1 MTLSL
6 QELYAANILS
16 TVRQPLL
23 LLSADLRVVTAN
35 PAFYAMCHLTSQE
48 AEHQLVYELGHGEW
62 HDPQLRELLEEILPE
77 SIELRDFELRQNIP
91 GVGLRTILLNARLL
105 QQADGAVE
113 MILLAIEDVTER
125 RRVTQQL
132 DETMRELERRNRELQ
147 DFASIA
153 SHDLQEPLRKIR
165 AFSDRLTVACGDALP
180 ADARDYLARI
190 QSAAERMSTLIT
202 DLLSL
207 TRVMT
212 RGKAFEHVDL
222 GRIAAAVIIDLEEA
236 VAKGGAAVVIGELGT
251 VHADPTHM
259 RQLLQN
265 LIENALKFRGSEPPA
280 VNVYVEQLSD
290 GCRLIVEDNGIGF
303 ATEHAE
309 RIFDPFERLHARGV
323 YEGTGIGLAL
333 CRRIME
339 RHGGTIHAVS
349 RAAGG
354 AQFVATFPEPPRDL

>member
-1 MTLSL
+1 M
-6 QELYAANILS
+6 
-16 TVRQPLL
+16 
-23 LLSADLRVVTAN
+23 
-35 PAFYAMCHLTSQE
+35 
-48 AEHQLVYELGHGEW
+48 
-62 HDPQLRELLEEILPE
+62 
-77 SIELRDFELRQNIP
+77 
-91 GVGLRTILLNARLL
+91 LLNARLL

-113 MILLAIEDVTER
+113 MILLALEDVTEQR
-125 RRVTQQL
+125 RLAQQL
-132 DETMRELERRNRELQ
+132 NETLRELERRNRELQ

-190 QSAAERMSTLIT
+190 QSAAGRMSTLIT

-212 RGKAFEHVDL
+212 RGKPFERVDL
-222 GRIAAAVIIDLEEA
+222 RRIAAAVIIDLEEA
-236 VAKGGAAVVIGELGT
+236 IANADATVAIDALAS
-251 VHADPTHM
+251 VHADPTQM

-265 LIENALKFRGSEPPA
+265 LIGNAIKFRGSESPT
-280 VNVYVEQLSD
+280 VSVYVEQHPD

-339 RHGGTIHAVS
+339 RHGGTINAVS
-349 RAAGG
+349 RREGG
-354 AQFVATFPEPPRDL
+354 AQFVATFPDPTKDL

>member
-1 MTLSL
+1 
-6 QELYAANILS
+6 
-16 TVRQPLL
+16 
-23 LLSADLRVVTAN
+23 
-35 PAFYAMCHLTSQE
+35 
-48 AEHQLVYELGHGEW
+48 
-62 HDPQLRELLEEILPE
+62 
-77 SIELRDFELRQNIP
+77 
-91 GVGLRTILLNARLL
+91 LRTLLLNARLL

-113 MILLAIEDVTER
+113 MILLALEDVTER
-125 RRVTQQL
+125 RRLAQQL
-132 DETMRELERRNRELQ
+132 NETLRELERRNRELQ

-190 QSAAERMSTLIT
+190 QSAGGRMSALIN

-212 RGKAFEHVDL
+212 RGMPFERVDL
-222 GRIAAAVIIDLEEA
+222 RRIAAAVIIHLEEA
-236 VAKGGAAVVIGELGT
+236 IANADASVAIGPLASI
-251 VHADPTHM
+251 HADPTQM

-265 LIENALKFRGSEPPA
+265 LIGNAIKFRGSDPPT
-280 VNVYVEQLSD
+280 VNVYMEQLPD
-290 GCRLIVEDNGIGF
+290 GCCLVVEDNGIGF

-309 RIFDPFERLHARGV
+309 RIFDPLERLHARGV

-349 RAAGG
+349 RPDGG
-354 AQFVATFPEPPRDL
+354 ATFVATFREPTRDL